1 MRQISVIIC
10 IAFLVLSMTSCGKKD
25 RPMVPVE
32 QLTIDNSNDYRF
44 IFKNAV
50 EEERRKDSRAR
61 KNPFRD

>member
-1 MRQISVIIC
+1 MRQISAVIC
-10 IAFLVLSMTSCGKKD
+10 IAFLALAMPSCGKKD
-25 RPMVPVE
+25 RQVVPVE

>member
-1 MRQISVIIC
+1 MRQISVVIC
-10 IAFLVLSMTSCGKKD
+10 IAFLALSMPSCGKKD